1 MGKFILLSKD
11 IQIVLVKL
19 DRNKDKT
26 VDLYDETL
34 KIQKI
39 DHQFTVVKK
48 YDLLQ
53 KSHLL
58 DLEIL
63 LYIEFTKLIID
74 KKKKNQAL
82 YQIKTNN
89 EILKAMNP

>member
-26 VDLYDETL
+26 VDIYDETL

-39 DHQFTVVKK
+39 DH
-48 YDLLQ
+48 
-53 KSHLL
+53 
-58 DLEIL
+58 
-63 LYIEFTKLIID
+63 
-74 KKKKNQAL
+74 
-82 YQIKTNN
+82 
-89 EILKAMNP
+89 